1 MTDEDSSWKGDDYNI
16 DTYDNGG
23 GRMSVDN
30 SEEGRGA
37 SLDMF
42 NRVEEIVQIT
52 QVEAET
58 RIYIYTYM
66 CVQMPSMVRKELN
79 CQVKGRVWI
88 YEPDT
93 LIFLRVKI
101 TNPSKSKKPEDARK
115 IKKEFG

>member
-30 SEEGRGA
+30 YEEGRGA

-42 NRVEEIVQIT
+42 NRVEEIAQIT

-58 RIYIYTYM
+58 RIYIYIHVCLDAFHGKKRT
-66 CVQMPSMVRKELN
+66 KLLG
-79 CQVKGRVWI
+79 KG
-88 YEPDT
+88 
-93 LIFLRVKI
+93 
-101 TNPSKSKKPEDARK
+101 KSVD
-115 IKKEFG
+115 I